1 MWAENFTLLR
11 RMAISLRCSRKPMA
25 LRSLRQK
32 AKRAAMDSDY
42 MLKVLSAA
50 LPQ

>member
-1 MWAENFTLLR
+1 
-11 RMAISLRCSRKPMA
+11 MA

-50 LPQ
+50 LPH